1 MTAYLID
8 TNIIAYLADVNS
20 PYHEN
25 VRSRFHALCPE
36 DTVAISILTLYEL
49 HYSLAKAATQDA
61 IQAICRT
68 KEQMLATLPCLPL
81 SASGAHLFGELKARY
96 QQQFQAKKPALDRA
110 TVDLI
115 IASTAIVTDSM
126 LVSNDALYARIQ
138 TLRPDFKWI
147 NWAV

>member
-1 MTAYLID
+1 M
-8 TNIIAYLADVNS
+8 
-20 PYHEN
+20 
-25 VRSRFHALCPE
+25 
-36 DTVAISILTLYEL
+36 
-49 HYSLAKAATQDA
+49 AKAATQDT

>member
-1 MTAYLID
+1 MTAHLID

-25 VRSRFHALCPE
+25 VRSQFHALHRE
-36 DTVAISILTLYEL
+36 DTVAISVLTLYEL
-49 HYSLAKAATQDA
+49 HYSLAKASAQDA
-61 IQAICRT
+61 VQAICRT
-68 KEQMLATLPCLPL
+68 KEQILAALPCLPL
-81 SASGAHLFGELKARY
+81 SNSGAQLFGELKVRY
-96 QQQFQAKKPALDRA
+96 EQQFHPKKPALDRV

-115 IASTAIVTDSM
+115 IASTAITTDNV

-138 TLRPDFKWI
+138 TLWPDFKWT